1 MAATFASRS
10 RAGRLGWI
18 RRKRRVEIQATI
30 AAELDRLR
38 DAGHGISFFWPTG
51 KPMDRSTIARFLYW
65 SLVESGAVQAE
76 RHIGY
81 EALGDTGPLPG
92 ESLTLSADVEGITD
106 GR

>member
-18 RRKRRVEIQATI
+18 RRKRRVEIQAAI

-51 KPMDRSTIARFLYW
+51 KPMDRATISRFLYW
-65 SLVESGAVQAE
+65 SLVQSGAVQAE
-76 RHIGY
+76 SAIGY
-81 EALGDTGPLPG
+81 EALELQDAEELEEAERRISKEVGDG
-92 ESLTLSADVEGITD
+92 S
-106 GR
+106 